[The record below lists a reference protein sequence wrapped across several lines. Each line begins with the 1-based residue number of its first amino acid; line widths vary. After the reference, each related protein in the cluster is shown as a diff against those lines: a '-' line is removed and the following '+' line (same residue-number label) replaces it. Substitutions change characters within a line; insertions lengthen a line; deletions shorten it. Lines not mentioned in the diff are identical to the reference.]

1 MKSIF
6 RVTNMNTAKDINKI
20 RKVIAN
26 NEGPIACQIN
36 SEKGEVSVVY
46 DNYFVTSDSI
56 IQSVEN
62 LGYTVI

>member
-26 NEGPIACQIN
+26 NEGIIACQIN

>member
-26 NEGPIACQIN
+26 NEGAIACQIN

>member
-26 NEGPIACQIN
+26 NEGLIACQIN

>member
-26 NEGPIACQIN
+26 NEGVIACQIN